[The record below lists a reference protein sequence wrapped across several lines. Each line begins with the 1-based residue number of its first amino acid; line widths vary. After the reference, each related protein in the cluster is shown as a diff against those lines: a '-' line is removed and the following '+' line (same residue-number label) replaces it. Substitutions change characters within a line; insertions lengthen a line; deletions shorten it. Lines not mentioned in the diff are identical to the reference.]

1 MNTPGPI
8 TERTKVSGNLKG
20 MIAMAAA
27 ILSGGVTAGVAAT
40 KLMQRVEQ
48 LEQKVSQL
56 PTKEDLR
63 EVRRIRSAWVLC
75 PARRAGET
83 VVKCNVVTGDNE
95 P

>member
-1 MNTPGPI
+1 MTDPI

-48 LEQKVSQL
+48 LELRVSQL

-75 PARRAGET
+75 PARRGGEQL
-83 VVKCNVVTGDNE
+83 VKCNVVTGENE